1 MIMSLRLYTD
11 QVESDERRKAKG
23 QREVEEEEEQQQH
36 EEENEMYRAEK
47 GERK

>member
-23 QREVEEEEEQQQH
+23 QREVEEEEQQQH